1 MNADMSLCIVIGGP
15 NGAGKTTF
23 AREYLPLEAGVL
35 RFINTDEIARGLSPF
50 APELAT
56 RAAARISI
64 EEMHRVVA
72 AKKDFAIE
80 TTLSGQTHSSLLQAW
95 KKEGYR
101 IEIAYLKLDIE
112 DLAVQRVAM
121 RVKQGG
127 HSVPEPAIRRRIKR
141 SWLNFNAIYRKL
153 ANDWWVFDASTREML
168 DSKGKDHIFR
178 GWKL

>member
-1 MNADMSLCIVIGGP
+1 MPLCIVIGGP
-15 NGAGKTTF
+15 NGSGKTTF

-56 RAAARISI
+56 RSAARIAI

-72 AKKDFAIE
+72 SGRDFAIE
-80 TTLSGQTHSSLLQAW
+80 STLSGLTHTLFLKSW
-95 KKEGYR
+95 KKAGYS
-101 IEIAYLKLDIE
+101 IEIAYLKLDVPE
-112 DLAVQRVAM
+112 LAVQRVAM

-127 HSVPEPAIRRRIKR
+127 HSVPEDSIRRRIER
-141 SWLNFNAIYRKL
+141 SWQNFNKIYKKL
-153 ANDWWVFDASTREML
+153 ADDWWVFDASTREML
-168 DSKGKDHIFR
+168 DSKGKGRIFR

>member
-1 MNADMSLCIVIGGP
+1 MPLCIVIGGP
-15 NGAGKTTF
+15 NGSGKTTF
-23 AREYLPLEAGVL
+23 AGEYLPLEAGVF

-50 APELAT
+50 APEMAT
-56 RAAARISI
+56 RSAARIAI
-64 EEMHRVVA
+64 EEMHRAAA

-80 TTLSGQTHSSLLQAW
+80 TTLSGHTHALFLTNW
-95 KKEGYR
+95 KKAGYR
-101 IEIAYLKLDIE
+101 IEIAYLRMDVP

-127 HSVPEPAIRRRIKR
+127 HSVPEVAIRRRIDR
-141 SWLNFNAIYRKL
+141 SWQNFNEIYKKI

-168 DSKGKDHIFR
+168 DSKIKGHIFK